1 MHADTTGVL
10 LPYHLPEV
18 IGGGWEGPLG
28 GYVSALLLEPLLEPV
43 KNKRELL
50 TSPREQGKHVLT
62 SM

>member
-1 MHADTTGVL
+1 MLIQQEFCSHTIF
-10 LPYHLPEV
+10 

>member
-1 MHADTTGVL
+1 MHAYTTGVL

-28 GYVSALLLEPLLEPV
+28 GYVSALLLEPV